1 MPLYPIDLER
11 DTVTP
16 AHGSGGRAM
25 TQLVRQLF
33 ARAFDNPWLERG
45 EDAAVLDPPAGR
57 LVTATDGHVVTPL
70 FFPGGDIGRLAVNGS
85 VNDVAMAG
93 AVPLALTAGF
103 ILEEGLALTTLARI
117 VDSMA
122 GAAAAV
128 GIPVVAG
135 DTKVV
140 PRGRGDGVYITTTAL
155 GVVSEGVELAGDR
168 ARPGDAIL
176 VSGPLG
182 DHGMAVMAAR
192 EGLDLDPPIRSDCAP
207 LHDLV
212 AHLLAAVPGVR
223 CLRDPTRGG
232 LACALHEWAG
242 QSGVGMLL
250 EEADLPVRPGVRAA
264 CELLGLDPLHVAC
277 EGRLVAICPRAHG
290 PRLLQALKAHPLGR
304 EAAVVGQVVADP
316 DAFVQVRTPYGG
328 LRNLDWPAGE
338 LLPRIC

>member
-1 MPLYPIDLER
+1 MTLYPIDLQR
-11 DTVTP
+11 DRVTL
-16 AHGSGGRAM
+16 AHGGGGRAM
-25 TQLVRQLF
+25 TQLIHQLF
-33 ARAFDNPWLERG
+33 ARAFDNPWLDRG
-45 EDAAVLDPPAGR
+45 EDAAVLDPPPGR
-57 LVTATDGHVVTPL
+57 LVTATDGYVVTPL
-70 FFPGGDIGRLAVNGS
+70 FFPGGDIGRLAVHGS

-93 AVPLALTAGF
+93 GMPVALTAGF
-103 ILEEGLALTTLARI
+103 ILEEGLALKTLVR
-117 VDSMA
+117 VVESMA

-155 GVVSEGVELAGDR
+155 GVLPDGVDLSAER

-192 EGLDLDPPIRSDCAP
+192 EGLDLDPPIPSDTAP

-212 AHLLAAVPGVR
+212 AALLAAVPQVR

-232 LACALHEWAG
+232 LACVLHELAA
-242 QSGVGMLL
+242 QAGVGMVL
-250 EEADLPVRPGVRAA
+250 EETALPVRDSVRAA

-277 EGRLVAICPRAHG
+277 EGRLVALCPQEQAPG
-290 PRLLQALKAHPLGR
+290 LLQALRGHPLGR
-304 EAAVVGQVVADP
+304 EAAVVGRVVADP
-316 DAFVQVRTPYGG
+316 ERFVQVRTPYGG

-338 LLPRIC
+338 VLPRIC